1 MEHVEG
7 SRHLEDQVRELDLR
21 RGVEDTW
28 ALLAKNGSG
37 HVSTTLVKQA
47 ALRVVLIVMKAGASI
62 PGHRANA
69 EITVQVLR
77 GQVRF
82 RIGEDE
88 RQLEPGT
95 LLAVSRGLEHDLVA
109 TTDSDVLLTLSWG

>member
-7 SRHLEDQVRELDLR
+7 SRHLEDHVREVELR

-28 ALLAKNGSG
+28 ELLTRNQTGYVA
-37 HVSTTLVKQA
+37 TTLVKQS
-47 ALRVVLIVMKAGASI
+47 ALRVVLIAMKGGATI

-77 GQVRF
+77 GLVLF
-82 RIGEDE
+82 RLGDDA
-88 RQLEPGT
+88 RWLEPGK
-95 LLAVSRGLEHDLVA
+95 LLAVSRGLEHDLAAVS
-109 TTDSDVLLTLSWG
+109 DSDVLLTLSWG